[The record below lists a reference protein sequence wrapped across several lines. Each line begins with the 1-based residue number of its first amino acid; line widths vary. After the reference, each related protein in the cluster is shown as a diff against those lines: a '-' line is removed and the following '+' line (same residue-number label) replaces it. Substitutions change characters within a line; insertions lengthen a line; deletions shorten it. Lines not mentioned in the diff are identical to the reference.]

1 MFHTKQMH
9 YPLYCVPVSMQHVSS
24 MLTACSMLEFY
35 FLPYCVRTVHKQHA
49 YSTFNFVPLWVFP
62 NKMASSSTGQDSVSL
77 SDLRDKYTEYSRLID
92 IENSKIKRDSPREL
106 RQAILEN
113 ILNLKREQVDIQL
126 RINQLKKK

>member
-1 MFHTKQMH
+1 
-9 YPLYCVPVSMQHVSS
+9 
-24 MLTACSMLEFY
+24 
-35 FLPYCVRTVHKQHA
+35 
-49 YSTFNFVPLWVFP
+49 
-62 NKMASSSTGQDSVSL
+62 MASSSTGQDSVSL

-126 RINQLKKK
+126 RINQLKKIQGRVLDLFVMYGRVRDC